1 MQVMWILFRSRR
13 IASQPVAIR
22 QVLIAFRVA
31 LIGGKSKTFTIYK
44 LLEELI
50 GYVSMHS
57 RAKANAFGGGR
68 FAFGVR
74 RRTAKAVPSSRRT
87 SRPARMFG
95 RRLRSSPTIRRAPE
109 LKAAGIH
116 PANNKVTDDFPVVT
130 HHLAVSDGQR
140 DVQTSHQHQAPA
152 ATQAF

>member
-1 MQVMWILFRSRR
+1 MEHTKALTMQVMWILFRSRR

-57 RAKANAFGGGR
+57 RAKANAFGLSR
-68 FAFGVR
+68 LAFGAGR
-74 RRTAKAVPSSRRT
+74 RRRFLVR
-87 SRPARMFG
+87 G
-95 RRLRSSPTIRRAPE
+95 
-109 LKAAGIH
+109 GQ
-116 PANNKVTDDFPVVT
+116 VVQREC
-130 HHLAVSDGQR
+130 SDV
-140 DVQTSHQHQAPA
+140 DCVQVQQSGAHQS
-152 ATQAF
+152 